1 MNDTTKEKSSE
12 QKILKNR
19 ILNLKKRN
27 YDLKKKNIPMS
38 PYKNQK
44 FFLKRPKSNY
54 IPRINNNILEQSK
67 MNSFNNK
74 INAPNKIL
82 VNRKIS
88 TSDIHGNNSISFI
101 NNSQRRIKNYIYY
114 EDRKVI
120 DKSRINYFKENNIPK
135 SAKNELKISKS
146 FLNNNVTFTKIYSK
160 EIQKGIRGCKSP
172 LNYSFRNKYLDIA
185 KELLGGK
192 KFNKEHRIQNSPST
206 TNNSNFND
214 NNSYSSHF
222 LFGKSLM
229 NLNIYPK
236 GINNYFFV
244 DNKYTNK
251 EYKNF
256 GENSKIS
263 SPKLNKI
270 NKLLL
275 KKEKEKEKENLIK
288 TKESF
293 YQWHLNKQKKNQN
306 DMSQIR
312 NIPFHIGIK
321 SKIAKDIS
329 SYMNLDFTEQSKNII
344 KSSKYIERKKEQN
357 PKRINKKINL
367 IIKYAFLSKAI
378 QDIKRKVDF
387 VNPKNGEKITLN
399 TTNIQNNNE
408 NTNNKDFTIV
418 GYEVSPQDVYKL
430 YQNKTKKKAM
440 IKIKKESQ
448 TQTKYF
454 NMDNEDKIISPKFFV
469 SQQYEKKLK
478 YKEIKNYRKIEI
490 KKPENKK
497 QKSSG
502 ESLDYI
508 RNKKDIIFDINDGID
523 INNFGLGESV
533 NKNKLNYN
541 MITDNDK
548 KEGKKLWS
556 KIYKSS
562 INIFNKKNSN
572 LNIKSKIDSDL
583 KKIEKIKRIK
593 SAKIKGGKNV
603 KKRKLNQKDTVR
615 RKQKKNFSQKIESLE
630 QHKLMRNEGGFNE
643 IKNEENKIYNIDF
656 KITDESDDDTINE
669 VIAEK
674 RRKEEQEQENIESL
688 RENLNTRNSHKK
700 RNTIVD
706 SNPFNNKLYKIKKTT
721 SKIINNLNKIEA
733 KTSRIT
739 HNNKNIKQKDETRI
753 IKNQIPN
760 ISYYNK
766 NINKK
771 KGDDRNIKYNSL
783 NINKIT
789 KKKTQKEKAPLKN
802 VKSDQ
807 YITNILKD
815 NSMEMKDDKIWDQLY
830 SSIDS
835 EYGDFNL
842 SCENKYDNIK
852 YENLIKKSKK
862 SPSALLFDRFF
873 ERCRMN
879 KEYKEDE
886 KMEKYFNDIFN
897 KYDNDNELVDIK
909 FFGFDFKIKRKNQIN
924 FKNIFMKNI
933 REQNILQRENKI
945 IYTKLALILER
956 FNKTKIKTYKKNL
969 EIYKSSKIKRLQKIK
984 SRIKLK
990 KESKKNKTKVDKT
1003 EKNESIEEKKEEF
1016 QSQMFL
1022 GVKLNSMDEFER
1034 KKDEILTLIEDK
1046 IRDRVMKGDMGQVE
1060 MRKFL
1065 DFQKRMNAYQI
1076 DKNSKNSFIQL
1087 LEQEFISFQERM
1099 KIYEQKL
1106 KEEKRLNKFLNEL
1119 NDGFERDF
1127 YYKNFH
1133 KKMFCNV
1140 INYKEKNNINLLSST
1155 KDI

>member
-12 QKILKNR
+12 QKTLKNR
-19 ILNLKKRN
+19 ILNLKKRK
-27 YDLKKKNIPMS
+27 YDLKKKSIPIS
-38 PYKNQK
+38 PYKNQN
-44 FFLKRPKSNY
+44 FFLKRPNSNY
-54 IPRINNNILEQSK
+54 IPRISNNILEQSK

-101 NNSQRRIKNYIYY
+101 NSSQRRIKNYIYY
-114 EDRKVI
+114 EDQNAV

-275 KKEKEKEKENLIK
+275 KKDKEKENLIK

-293 YQWHLNKQKKNQN
+293 YQYQLNKQKKNQN
-306 DMSQIR
+306 DISRIR
-312 NIPFHIGIK
+312 NIPFNIGIK
-321 SKIAKDIS
+321 SKITQDIS
-329 SYMNLDFTEQSKNII
+329 SYVNLDFTEQSKNII
-344 KSSKYIERKKEQN
+344 KSSKYIERKKEPN

-408 NTNNKDFTIV
+408 NTTNKDFTIV

-430 YQNKTKKKAM
+430 YQNNTKKKE
-440 IKIKKESQ
+440 KITVKKESQ

-478 YKEIKNYRKIEI
+478 NKEI
-490 KKPENKK
+490 KKPEIQK

-502 ESLDYI
+502 ETSDYI
-508 RNKKDIIFDINDGID
+508 RNKKDIIFDIIDGID
-523 INNFGLGESV
+523 INNFGLGESI
-533 NKNKLNYN
+533 NKNKLDYN

-572 LNIKSKIDSDL
+572 LNIKSKIDSDS

-603 KKRKLNQKDTVR
+603 KKRKLNQKDTVQ

-630 QHKLMRNEGGFNE
+630 QHKLMRNEGGFIE
-643 IKNEENKIYNIDF
+643 LKNEEKNIYNIDF

-674 RRKEEQEQENIESL
+674 KRKEKQERERE
-688 RENLNTRNSHKK
+688 RENMESIKENQNTRNSHKK

-706 SNPFNNKLYKIKKTT
+706 SNPFNNKLYKIKKTN

-733 KTSRIT
+733 KASRIT
-739 HNNKNIKQKDETRI
+739 HNNKKAENNTKQKDGTKL

-766 NINKK
+766 KINQK
-771 KGDDRNIKYNSL
+771 KGYDKIIKYHSNY
-783 NINKIT
+783 INKIT
-789 KKKTQKEKAPLKN
+789 KKKTKKEKASLKKE
-802 VKSDQ
+802 KSEQ
-807 YITNILKD
+807 HIINILKN
-815 NSMEMKDDKIWDQLY
+815 NSMEIRDDKIWDELY

-835 EYGDFNL
+835 EYGAINL

-852 YENLIKKSKK
+852 YENVIKKSKK
-862 SPSALLFDRFF
+862 NPSTLLFERFF
-873 ERCRMN
+873 KSCRMN

-897 KYDNDNELVDIK
+897 KYDKDDELVDVK

-933 REQNILQRENKI
+933 REQNILQKENKI
-945 IYTKLALILER
+945 IYTKLSLILER
-956 FNKTKIKTYKKNL
+956 FNKTKIKTYNKNL
-969 EIYKSSKIKRLQKIK
+969 EIYKASKIKRLQKIK

-990 KESKKNKTKVDKT
+990 KESEKIKKA
-1003 EKNESIEEKKEEF
+1003 KNDSIEEKKEEF
-1016 QSQMFL
+1016 QSQMFF
-1022 GVKLNSMDEFER
+1022 GVKMNSMDEFER
-1034 KKDEILTLIEDK
+1034 KKDELLILIEDK
-1046 IRDRVMKGDMGQVE
+1046 IRDGVKKGEMGQVE

-1076 DKNSKNSFIQL
+1076 DKNNKNSFIQL

-1106 KEEKRLNKFLNEL
+1106 KEERRLNKFLNEL

-1155 KDI
+1155 KYI